1 MKRNYVANMAW
12 QVLFEKC
19 QFSEVPTV
27 AVQAYKVSIKKQFEQ
42 NLLLY
47 GMTMDSYLESYG
59 YTQEEFDAEMEAT
72 ATDYVKQDI
81 LLLCLAMDNNIS
93 ISDEEMTTWGNENYA
108 SLGYGSAEELFAY
121 MDTTNLKLYII
132 SEKVLDIME
141 ERAVIVP
148 PEETTS
154 EEAGSQETES
164 EEEAIS
170 EESVSEEEVTEETET
185 EEETTEEIT
194 SE

>member
-1 MKRNYVANMAW
+1 
-12 QVLFEKC
+12 
-19 QFSEVPTV
+19 
-27 AVQAYKVSIKKQFEQ
+27 
-42 NLLLY
+42 
-47 GMTMDSYLESYG
+47 
-59 YTQEEFDAEMEAT
+59 
-72 ATDYVKQDI
+72 
-81 LLLCLAMDNNIS
+81 MDNNIS

-148 PEETTS
+148 AEETTP

-170 EESVSEEEVTEETET
+170 EESESEEEVTEETET